1 MTLAGCLSLLR
12 ETPMTARVRGLNMVF
27 KSIKT
32 SKAEFPLSWREP
44 AMSSAR
50 PGINGRG
57 IARERATE

>member
-1 MTLAGCLSLLR
+1 
-12 ETPMTARVRGLNMVF
+12 MVF